1 MNRFMFAFLAVLF
14 NLNLQPLDAV
24 AQERTE
30 NILADFDTVL
40 VNNLGRTWTIESVG
54 TTDGITRIVT
64 GLDELTEARYRVM
77 VGLLC
82 RDLSINP
89 HVVSKLKEIVVL
101 NKQENQGYVFEKIGS
116 YQTVLKNYGQKQKTA
131 IMKNSRIFKKPE

>member
-1 MNRFMFAFLAVLF
+1 MNRFMFVFLAVLF
-14 NLNLQPLDAV
+14 NLNLQPLDAA

-64 GLDELTEARYRVM
+64 GLDELPEARYRVM
-77 VGLLC
+77 VALLC
-82 RDLSINP
+82 FNLSRNKD
-89 HVVSKLKEIVVL
+89 VVPNLKEIVVL
-101 NKQENQGYVFEKIGS
+101 NKQENQGYVFEKPGT
-116 YQTVLKNYGQKQKTA
+116 YQTIMKTPPQKQKAA
-131 IMKNSRIFKKPE
+131 IMEVSHVYKMK

>member
-1 MNRFMFAFLAVLF
+1 MNRFMFVFLAVLF
-14 NLNLQPLDAV
+14 NLNLQPFDAA

-82 RDLSINP
+82 RDLSKTP
-89 HVVSKLKEIVVL
+89 QVVSILKEIVVL
-101 NKQENQGYVFEKIGS
+101 NKQENQGYVFEKIDS